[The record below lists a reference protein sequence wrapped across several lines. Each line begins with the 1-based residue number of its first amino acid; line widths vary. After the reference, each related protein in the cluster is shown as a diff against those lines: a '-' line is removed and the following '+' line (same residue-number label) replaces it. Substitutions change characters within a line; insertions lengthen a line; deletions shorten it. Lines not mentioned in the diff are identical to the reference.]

1 MFRPKGGVFRD
12 SDETNSVIVTKPS
25 SGYDVAFCNSDEMTD
40 NDKTPK
46 RPGRPAKGVAPMDDA
61 QRQQQY
67 RRRKREAAYAAW
79 DDAADGG
86 KLAQHSTS
94 AVLEAMMMAMQQ
106 ADTATSE
113 PARNMASMSVVDL
126 AQELARRYTPP
137 KRDSDET

>member
-1 MFRPKGGVFRD
+1 M
-12 SDETNSVIVTKPS
+12 TVTKPS
-25 SGYDVAFCNSDEMTD
+25 SGYDVAFCNGDEMPN

-46 RPGRPAKGVAPMDDA
+46 RPGRPAKGAAPMDDA

-67 RRRKREAAYAAW
+67 RKRKREAAYAAW
-79 DDAADGG
+79 DAAGEG

>member
-1 MFRPKGGVFRD
+1 
-12 SDETNSVIVTKPS
+12 
-25 SGYDVAFCNSDEMTD
+25 
-40 NDKTPK
+40 
-46 RPGRPAKGVAPMDDA
+46 MDDA

-79 DDAADGG
+79 DDAGEG

>member
-1 MFRPKGGVFRD
+1 
-12 SDETNSVIVTKPS
+12 
-25 SGYDVAFCNSDEMTD
+25 
-40 NDKTPK
+40 
-46 RPGRPAKGVAPMDDA
+46 MDDA

-79 DDAADGG
+79 DDAGEG

-113 PARNMASMSVVDL
+113 PARNMAGVSVADL
-126 AQELARRYTPP
+126 AQELARRYAPP
-137 KRDSDET
+137 NRDGNET

>member
-1 MFRPKGGVFRD
+1 M
-12 SDETNSVIVTKPS
+12 ILTKPR
-25 SGYDVAFCNSDEMTD
+25 SGYDVAFCNGYEMPD

-46 RPGRPAKGVAPMDDA
+46 RPGRPSKGAAPMDDA

-79 DDAADGG
+79 DDAADG

-113 PARNMASMSVVDL
+113 AARNVAGMAVADL
-126 AQELARRYTPP
+126 AQELARRYARPN
-137 KRDSDET
+137 RDSDEKGGFQCPA

>member
-1 MFRPKGGVFRD
+1 
-12 SDETNSVIVTKPS
+12 
-25 SGYDVAFCNSDEMTD
+25 
-40 NDKTPK
+40 
-46 RPGRPAKGVAPMDDA
+46 MDDA

-67 RRRKREAAYAAW
+67 RRRKREAAYQAW
-79 DDAADGG
+79 DDAGEG

-113 PARNMASMSVVDL
+113 AARNMAGVSVADL

-137 KRDSDET
+137 KRDSNET

>member
-1 MFRPKGGVFRD
+1 
-12 SDETNSVIVTKPS
+12 
-25 SGYDVAFCNSDEMTD
+25 
-40 NDKTPK
+40 
-46 RPGRPAKGVAPMDDA
+46 MDDA

-67 RRRKREAAYAAW
+67 RRRRREAAWAAW
-79 DDAADGG
+79 DDAGLG

-126 AQELARRYTPP
+126 AQELVRRYARPN
-137 KRDSDET
+137 RDGNET